1 MEKFYYLGLD
11 LFSLA
16 FPLLRSFEPRIQ
28 YWRKWPGLFTGIAV
42 MAVVFIT
49 WDAIFTANGV
59 WGFNPR
65 YLTGPRLLGMPI
77 EEWLFFVVT
86 PYSCVFIYEAL
97 RYFIRRDILGKVARP
112 FATALMVVLLVLG
125 VLYIDRIYTA
135 ITFLSTA
142 GMLAL
147 HLFVLRTAYMGRFFL
162 GYAFSLIPFFLVNG
176 ILTGWLLPE
185 PIVWY
190 NNAENLGIRMGTI
203 PVEDSIYLLFY
214 LLITITFYERALKRE
229 HGDLPPPTV

>member
-11 LFSLA
+11 LFTLL
-16 FPLLRSFEPRIQ
+16 FPLLRSFEPRIT

-42 MAVVFIT
+42 MALVFLA

-65 YLTGPRLLGMPI
+65 YLLGPHFLHLPI
-77 EEWLFFVVT
+77 EEWLFFLVV
-86 PYSCVFIYEAL
+86 PYACVFLYEVM
-97 RYFIRRDILGKVARP
+97 RYFVRRDLVGPYARN
-112 FATALMVVLLVLG
+112 FSIVLMVVLLVVG
-125 VLYIDRIYTA
+125 VVHITEIYTA
-135 ITFLSTA
+135 ITFLCTA

-147 HLFVLRTAYMGRFFL
+147 HVFWLKSAYLGRFYL
-162 GYAFSLIPFFLVNG
+162 GYLVSLIPFFLVNG

-190 NNAENLGIRMGTI
+190 NDAENLGIRVNTI
-203 PVEDSIYLLFY
+203 PIEDSMHLLFF
-214 LLITITFYERALKRE
+214 LLLTITFYERPLQRE
-229 HGDLPPPTV
+229 HGDLPPAKH